1 MPSGPQAALLVLATA
16 TTRARIVAPHF
27 RTLLGL
33 SGLDELHEAFGCLS
47 GAPQR
52 CQLDSVRAAVDEE
65 AFIAGTQVVQP
76 CFTVWGLDDAIFR
89 ASSVT
94 HGPDF
99 AFPAIAGQG
108 SPLGLSKGV
117 LRRAFEQCE
126 QRGFTDIAQAML
138 RGDKVIARI
147 EVPVM
152 FDDRHIPAGRPK
164 NTQRMVLAVRRS
176 RRLLEHGVR
185 HLHVYWHSPSLKP
198 GLSPFVGTAADVAR
212 LYASV
217 EAYLEGVS
225 RMTRVVFATVSEA
238 AAVFGTA
245 RSA

>member
-1 MPSGPQAALLVLATA
+1 
-16 TTRARIVAPHF
+16 
-27 RTLLGL
+27 L
-33 SGLDELHEAFGCLS
+33 SGT
-47 GAPQR
+47 PQR

-176 RRLLEHGVR
+176 RRLLEH
-185 HLHVYWHSPSLKP
+185 LHDDAPDVLPYPLIKDGTEKRAKRLGWHS
-198 GLSPFVGTAADVAR
+198 AR
-212 LYASV
+212 AHP
-217 EAYLEGVS
+217 
-225 RMTRVVFATVSEA
+225 TFCH
-238 AAVFGTA
+238 
-245 RSA
+245 